1 MTICYTLCFMR
12 YESISFI
19 IYSANSC
26 LNSAAC
32 VVSGKYYVGRYSI
45 SFTTGSG
52 SSSGNNCPSP
62 VTTNANTGLAI
73 GAIIGIVVGAIII
86 LLIFLCV
93 WYFIGFVVYYC
104 RRLLLWRCYWF
115 LFVWKQKCYCLCC
128 TWAKS
133 YRC

>member
-1 MTICYTLCFMR
+1 MR

-32 VVSGKYYVGRYSI
+32 VVSGKYYVGSYSI

-52 SSSGNNCPSP
+52 SSSGNICPSP
-62 VTTNANTGLAI
+62 ATTNANTGLAI

-86 LLIFLCV
+86 LLIFVCLIFYCFCGAPMAV
-93 WYFIGFVVYYC
+93 ICCGAAIGAGLAGNKSATV
-104 RRLLLWRCYWF
+104 
-115 LFVWKQKCYCLCC
+115 CLCC
-128 TWAKS
+128 T
-133 YRC
+133 